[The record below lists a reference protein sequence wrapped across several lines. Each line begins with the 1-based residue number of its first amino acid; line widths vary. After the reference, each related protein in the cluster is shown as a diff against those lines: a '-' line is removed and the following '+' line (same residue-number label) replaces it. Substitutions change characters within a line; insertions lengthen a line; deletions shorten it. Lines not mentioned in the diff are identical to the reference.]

1 MRLSF
6 APQAKRIRLLS
17 LLTNLVSRVL
27 MVFSRL
33 FQAMDVSLEI

>member
-1 MRLSF
+1 MRLSL